1 MYSSS
6 PARTLLAFGPGREVL
21 IFGPCREVLIF
32 GPSNFVSSSMDAV
45 FAGME
50 SSWNQFLF
58 FWSTVVTTTHLIG
71 TTGKARVHSCGIGA
85 EVFRSQLRKDEED
98 LIATEK
104 AGSQLGRQHCQIS
117 PRAHK
122 HVQPADGQVRVWVL
136 EHWPFYYIR
145 HKRSASENRRS
156 KGYLRPMTYTAG
168 LIWVYGPIL
177 EHLWRGIS
185 RKGFKFHCSRF

>member
-1 MYSSS
+1 M
-6 PARTLLAFGPGREVL
+6 
-21 IFGPCREVLIF
+21 
-32 GPSNFVSSSMDAV
+32 
-45 FAGME
+45 
-50 SSWNQFLF
+50 
-58 FWSTVVTTTHLIG
+58 
-71 TTGKARVHSCGIGA
+71 
-85 EVFRSQLRKDEED
+85 FRSQLRKDEED

-117 PRAHK
+117 PRAYK

-168 LIWVYGPIL
+168 LIWVYGAHIGASMAL
-177 EHLWRGIS
+177 HLWERI
-185 RKGFKFHCSRF
+185 